1 MNPLT
6 LVHYAPLSCIIGYYD
21 NNIMPLLSMLNLVS
35 ISILSLDGNNFFQRG
50 LMSLNIAFVE
60 VGLRMAL
67 DSHLV
72 SICYE
77 QHFVLNILY
86 LLLTKKKQ
94 CNILEAICGL
104 SNQAPENTELL
115 FLQHS

>member
-1 MNPLT
+1 
-6 LVHYAPLSCIIGYYD
+6 
-21 NNIMPLLSMLNLVS
+21 MLNLVS

-50 LMSLNIAFVE
+50 LLSLNIAFVE

-72 SICYE
+72 STYYE
-77 QHFVLNILY
+77 VHLVLNILFY
-86 LLLTKKKQ
+86 YSQIKQ
-94 CNILEAICGL
+94 CNTLEAICGI
-104 SNQAPENTELL
+104 SNQAPKNTELL